1 MRTTGRVVVVSS
13 SIIKLQEDLKPDH
26 ALPNQL
32 HRALRLLDELGATAL
47 ANQLRDPERAQSGFV
62 AESRNF
68 FMRFADAGSS
78 SGTSHLTLL
87 LRNNVLVLP
96 SYW

>member
-1 MRTTGRVVVVSS
+1 MRATGRVVVVGSS
-13 SIIKLQEDLKPDH
+13 VIKLQEDLKPH

-32 HRALRLLDELGATAL
+32 HRTLRLLDELGATPL
-47 ANQLRDPERAQSGFV
+47 AGQLRDPERAQSGFM

-87 LRNNVLVLP
+87 LRNKVLVLP
-96 SYW
+96 SCW

>member
-1 MRTTGRVVVVSS
+1 MRTPGRVVVVGS
-13 SIIKLQEDLKPDH
+13 SIIKLHEGLKPDH

-32 HRALRLLDELGATAL
+32 HRALRLLDELGATPL
-47 ANQLRDPERAQSGFV
+47 AIQLRDPERAQSGFV

-78 SGTSHLTLL
+78 SGTSNLTLL
-87 LRNNVLVLP
+87 LRNKLPVLP
-96 SYW
+96 SCW